1 VPRITHIEIQRI
13 DVELN
18 EPFGIATGAQP
29 LAENLLVRVRAGG
42 ALGLGEAAPF
52 PAVNGETRDLAER
65 TIEAARAELTGLAVD
80 DLEHVAEVT
89 KRVLA
94 AAPSARCAVETAVL
108 DARLRA
114 ARRSMFDHFGGAE
127 AELCTDITLTTGT
140 PEHAEHSAARAAE
153 GGFTVLKA
161 KIGGVPP
168 HVDVER
174 LTRAAR
180 AAPGASFILDANA
193 SLSSDEALR
202 LLDALGQ
209 LRERVLLFEQPTGKH
224 DLAGLAAVRRAGV
237 RVAADESASSPE
249 DVARLVERGA
259 ADVINIKIM
268 KCGLFDA
275 VRMLDAARR
284 AGLGL
289 MIGGMVE
296 TRLAMSVSACLAGGR
311 GGFSFFDL
319 DTPLFMKNDP
329 FSGGFAQVGPRL
341 RLDHIREGHGVS
353 EPASVLS

>member
-1 VPRITHIEIQRI
+1 MPRITHIAIERI

-29 LAENLLVRVRAGG
+29 VAENLLVRVHADGV
-42 ALGLGEAAPF
+42 LGLGEAAPF
-52 PAVNGETRDLAER
+52 PAVNGETRELAER
-65 TIEAARAELTGLAVD
+65 TLRAARAELTGLALD
-80 DLEHVAEVT
+80 DLEHAADVT
-89 KRVLA
+89 ERALA
-94 AAPSARCAVETAVL
+94 AAPSARCAFETAIL

-114 ARRSMFDHFGGAE
+114 ERRSMFDYFGGAE
-127 AELCTDITLTTGT
+127 AELSTDITLTTGT
-140 PEHAEHSAARAAE
+140 PEHAAQSAARAAG
-153 GGFTVLKA
+153 GGFTLLKA
-161 KIGGVPP
+161 KIGGVPLEL
-168 HVDVER
+168 DVER
-174 LTRAAR
+174 LRRAAR
-180 AAPGASFILDANA
+180 AAPSASFILDANA
-193 SLSSDEALR
+193 SLSSDAALR
-202 LLDALGQ
+202 LLDALGE
-209 LRERVLLFEQPTGKH
+209 LRERVVLFEQPTGKH

-237 RVAADESASSPE
+237 RVAADESAGSPE
-249 DVARLVERGA
+249 DVACLLEHGA

-275 VRMLDAARR
+275 VRMVDAARR

-353 EPASVLS
+353 GPPPC